1 MQNIV
6 PARSLAR
13 RSRNLLLGAVLII
26 LLGILLVTANVFM
39 RTVRLVVPSNPNYT
53 LYTFATGAAIFLG
66 VLMILVGIALI
77 IRAVTWKRDN
87 VLAQEIGD
95 ALDDFLDKQYVY
107 IRNVSRSAIGYV
119 DAVLIGPPGVLVFR
133 ITQRGGTYYNKGQN
147 WLKQKDKDEWQPL
160 NWSPSKECV
169 DDIKKIREFLAA
181 RGLPDVPV
189 FGVVVFTAAP
199 PATRVTVEQ
208 PLVPVL
214 QPHEL
219 SYGLVDNYM
228 ANTKRIDIPTVTR
241 VLNLLYQ

>member
-26 LLGILLVTANVFM
+26 LLGVLLVTVNIFM
-39 RTVRLVVPSNPNYT
+39 RTVRLVVPSNPNYN

-77 IRAVTWKRDN
+77 VRAVTWKRDN
-87 VLAQEIGD
+87 VLAQQIAD
-95 ALDDFLDKQYVY
+95 ALDDFLDKQYVF
-107 IRNVSRSAIGYV
+107 IRNLSRMAIGYV
-119 DAVLIGPPGVLVFR
+119 DAVLVGPPGVLVFR
-133 ITQRGGTYYNKGQN
+133 ITQRGGTYYNKGQY
-147 WLKQKDKDEWQPL
+147 WLRQKDKGEWEPL
-160 NWSPSKECV
+160 TWSPTKEAV
-169 DDIKKIREFLAA
+169 DDVKKIREFLAA

-189 FGVVVFTAAP
+189 FGVVVFTEEA

-214 QPHEL
+214 QPNEL
-219 SYGLVDNYM
+219 SYGLADNYM
-228 ANTKRIDIPTVTR
+228 VNAKRIDIPTVTR
-241 VLNLLYQ
+241 VVNLLYN